1 MAAAAAQ
8 VASLDTAD
16 HLGGFPSRPALMA
29 RGAVHIIG
37 AGLSGLS
44 AAVSL
49 AGHAR
54 KIVLHELARHA
65 GGRCRSYFDPT
76 LGLTIDNGNHLLL
89 SGNHAALTFLKTV
102 GTGDLLVGPDA
113 AEFAFA
119 DMASGERWSVR
130 PNMGLLPWWIFSSR
144 RRVPETSAFDYLPL
158 ARLLT
163 PQGDGAL
170 GDVLSCSGMLY
181 HRLLRPVFLA
191 ALNTDPPGASA
202 ALAGAVLR
210 ETLARGGRACR
221 PLVAGDGLGATFI
234 DPAIAYLQRHG
245 VEIRFDHHL
254 RALDLADDHVRSLE
268 FGEDKIDLGNDDTV
282 ILAVP
287 GWVAPLLIKD
297 LPVPRKFNAI
307 LNAHFKIAGAPGFPR
322 ILGVLNA
329 ITEWIFT
336 FPDRI
341 SVTVSA
347 ADRFVESEREPL
359 ARQIWSEVA
368 ALTGNNGE
376 LPLWHIVKERKA
388 TFAALPEENA
398 RRPASQTRWR
408 NLLLAGDW
416 TATGLP
422 ATIEGAIRSGT
433 RAAELLRAR
442 SY

>member
-1 MAAAAAQ
+1 
-8 VASLDTAD
+8 
-16 HLGGFPSRPALMA
+16 MA
-29 RGAVHIIG
+29 RGTVHIIG

-49 AGHAR
+49 AGAAR
-54 KIVLHELARHA
+54 KVVLHELARHA
-65 GGRCRSYFDPT
+65 GGRCRSYFEPA

-89 SGNHAALTFLKTV
+89 SGNHDALTFLKTV
-102 GTGDLLVGPDA
+102 GAGDLLVGPHE

-119 DMASGERWSVR
+119 DMASGKRWSVR
-130 PNMGLLPWWIFSSR
+130 PNMGLLPWWIFSNR

-158 ARLLT
+158 ARLLMA
-163 PQGDGAL
+163 QSDGTL
-170 GDVLSCSGMLY
+170 EDTLSCSGTLY

-191 ALNTDPPGASA
+191 ALNTDPPNASA
-202 ALAGAVLR
+202 ALAGAVVR

-221 PLVAGDGLGATFI
+221 PLIAGDGLGAAFV
-234 DPAIAYLQRHG
+234 DPAIAYLQQRG
-245 VEIRFDHHL
+245 VDIRFDHQL
-254 RALDLADDHVRSLE
+254 RALDLVDDHVRALE
-268 FGEDKIDLGNDDTV
+268 FGADKIDLGNEDAV

-287 GWVAPLLIKD
+287 GWVAPSLIKD
-297 LPVPRKFNAI
+297 LSVPTKFNAI
-307 LNAHFKIAGAPGFPR
+307 LNAHFKIAAPLGFPR

-329 ITEWIFT
+329 TTEWIFT
-336 FPDRI
+336 FPNRI

-347 ADRFVESEREPL
+347 ADRFNESEREPL
-359 ARQIWSEVA
+359 ARRIWNEVA
-368 ALTGNNGE
+368 VLAGHNSD
-376 LPLWHIVKERKA
+376 LPPWLIVKERKA

-398 RRPASQTRWR
+398 RRPAPQTRWR

-442 SY
+442 YY